1 MIDAQSGARRPHQPS
16 DCQGIVWAWLGASPA
31 IGFGHSNA
39 GEGEGSGA
47 KGKGRPRW
55 RWRSDSAAPVHLPQ
69 LSAEGQ
75 EHFLLTVTMTH
86 SPLSPAAQASS
97 SRQEEPSPASKAWG
111 LAWTALGRCLGPY
124 SVLPLAIRGSARTS
138 SSMPACQVS
147 VTAPLPPRAHP
158 PPSSKTIIFPSHE
171 VSCFSLHFFGF
182 LFSQATQFQHTVR
195 HQDCR

>member
-1 MIDAQSGARRPHQPS
+1 MPN
-16 DCQGIVWAWLGASPA
+16 QGRVAPINPVIVRASFGPGWGFPLPLGLVTQTQAK
-31 IGFGHSNA
+31 GKD
-39 GEGEGSGA
+39 SGA
-47 KGKGRPRW
+47 KGKGRPRG

-69 LSAEGQ
+69 ISAEGQ

-86 SPLSPAAQASS
+86 SPLSHAAQASS

-158 PPSSKTIIFPSHE
+158 PSNKTIIFPSHE

>member
-1 MIDAQSGARRPHQPS
+1 MPN
-16 DCQGIVWAWLGASPA
+16 QGRVAPINPVIVRASFGLGWGLPLPLGLVTQTQAK
-31 IGFGHSNA
+31 GKD
-39 GEGEGSGA
+39 SGA

-147 VTAPLPPRAHP
+147 VTAPLPPPPAHP
-158 PPSSKTIIFPSHE
+158 PPSNKTIIFPSHE
-171 VSCFSLHFFGF
+171 VSCFLLHFFGF